1 MCRVNVLMFA
11 QDTKSN
17 LTRSVSF
24 SRTTMRIDE
33 LQVFFSFFFFFFEV
47 ILRLK
52 VSIRDNRLFLADYS
66 AQSCFKLTDT
76 LIIIQFFYKE

>member
-47 ILRLK
+47 ILRLE

-76 LIIIQFFYKE
+76 LIIIQFFL